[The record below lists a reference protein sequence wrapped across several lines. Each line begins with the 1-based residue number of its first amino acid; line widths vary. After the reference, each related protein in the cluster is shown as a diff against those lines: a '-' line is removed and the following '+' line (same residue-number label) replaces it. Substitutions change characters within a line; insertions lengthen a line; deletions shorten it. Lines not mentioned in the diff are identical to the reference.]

1 MSIVS
6 NNIKYLRRLNGL
18 TQEQFARK
26 IAIKRSLLG
35 AYEEARANPNLTNL
49 KNMAAAFGITVDN
62 LLKNDLRK
70 LRETP
75 DLSLP
80 LNSPRPMTVSHS
92 GNAQTPVPARTPTFA
107 EPQPLAKIMDKY
119 QQPEP
124 PIRMVSRQVNL
135 KPVSGE
141 TPQPVP
147 APRPV
152 IQTTIPQQPV
162 QQYPAP
168 QPQFVQPHTAG
179 QFPVFNNQ
187 YQAGQFNNQVES
199 RAESYPTI
207 QWIAR
212 SKQQEY
218 LANFQNPSYLTNLPA
233 FQLPNLPAG
242 YYRGFESGEDF
253 IYPNALLIGTFIRNW
268 YDIKDGMQ
276 YVFVL
281 RSHGVICSRAYNH
294 VKTSGILLLASDN
307 PGMPNL
313 EVPLQD
319 VLEVWEVKA
328 FVSSQMPAPQPSLEK
343 IYNLIDELQ
352 QELAQYRQ

>member
-80 LNSPRPMTVSHS
+80 LSAPRPMTVSHS
-92 GNAQTPVPARTPTFA
+92 GNVSPSTPARNPTFA
-107 EPQPLAKIMDKY
+107 EPQPLATIMEKY

-124 PIRMVSRQVNL
+124 PIRMVAGQVNF
-135 KPVSGE
+135 KPVNGDL
-141 TPQPVP
+141 PAAPVP
-147 APRPV
+147 SPQKPAAASAV
-152 IQTTIPQQPV
+152 PQQSA
-162 QQYPAP
+162 QI
-168 QPQFVQPHTAG
+168 
-179 QFPVFNNQ
+179 PVFNNQ
-187 YQAGQFNNQVES
+187 VQPSQFNAKVED
-199 RAESYPTI
+199 RGESYPTI
-207 QWIAR
+207 QWVANNR
-212 SKQQEY
+212 QHEY

-233 FQLPNLPAG
+233 FQLPNLPSG
-242 YYRGFESGEDF
+242 YYRAFESGEDF
-253 IYPNALLIGTFIRNW
+253 AYPGALLVGTFVRNW

-281 RSHGVICSRAYNH
+281 RGEGFVCRNAYNH
-294 VKTSGILLLASDN
+294 VKTSGVLLLTSGN
-307 PGMPNL
+307 PSVVDM
-313 EVPLQD
+313 EVPLQE

-328 FVSSQMPAPQPSLEK
+328 FISLQMPAPQPSLERVTQ
-343 IYNLIDELQ
+343 LVDELQ
-352 QELAQYRQ
+352 IELSQYRQE